1 MSFEKE
7 QALLGGL
14 MKLNSKESDVA
25 CYVLDNLKPA
35 MFYSLTHK
43 EIFKAIH
50 NLYKQDRLFDNLS
63 VLQATTDNELV
74 NLVDVDLCYQYHA
87 EPQLMRSYAN
97 SVKESSQ
104 ERFAIAKMSDVA
116 DIISNPDNGDLSQ
129 RLGLCESVIS
139 GLIEQIQK
147 RESKGL
153 ISAGEMAGRWIDDKE
168 AYSKGDLKPYELG
181 ISGIDDAFK
190 PKGVLPGSLVV
201 IGARPKMGKT
211 FTAVKVIDHFLKTTD
226 KSVCAFSMEMRNTEI
241 WERSMSIRGR
251 INTDSFYNI
260 PWENTSFWD
269 MAGKVNVEL
278 ANSKYHIDDGTNLT
292 VSHIKNECRAV
303 HKKTP
308 VGLIMVDYLTLMKG
322 EEAERN
328 DLKYGE
334 ITKQLKSL
342 SKELGCVVLLL
353 TQLNRSLES
362 RVDKRPFPSDSRD
375 TGQIEQDCDVWIG
388 LYREGVYNEDCGHDL
403 TEAIV
408 RLNRNGKCRTAY
420 MRLSNGYLEDV
431 DDLEANRILESI
443 KKDKEKQEADK
454 NAKFS
459 KQYKNRNRV
468 QN

>member
-14 MKLNSKESDVA
+14 MKLNSKESDIA
-25 CYVLDNLKPA
+25 CYVLDTIKPA
-35 MFYSLTHK
+35 AFYSATHK
-43 EIFKAIH
+43 EIYKAIL

-63 VLQATTDNELV
+63 VLQLTADN
-74 NLVDVDLCYQYHA
+74 NLVQLTDVDRCYQYHA
-87 EPQLMRSYAN
+87 EPQLMRDYAK
-97 SVKESSQ
+97 SIKESAQ

-116 DIISNPDNGDLSQ
+116 DIISNPENGDISQ

-139 GLIEQIQK
+139 GLIEQMQNRNK
-147 RESKGL
+147 KGL
-153 ISAGEMAGRWIDDKE
+153 VEAGEIAAKWIDDKE
-168 AYSKGDLKPYELG
+168 DFWSGEIKPYELG
-181 ISGIDDAFK
+181 IEGIDEAFK

-211 FTAVKVIDHFLKTTD
+211 FTAVKVIDHFLKTTN
-226 KSVCAFSMEMRNTEI
+226 KSVCAFSMEMRSTEI
-241 WERSMSIRGR
+241 WERSMSARGKVNSDMFYENDFS
-251 INTDSFYNI
+251 NTA
-260 PWENTSFWD
+260 FWD
-269 MAGKVNVEL
+269 RAGAINVEL
-278 ANSKYHIDDGTNLT
+278 ANSKYHVDDGTNLT
-292 VSHIKNECRAV
+292 IGHIKNECRAV
-303 HKKTP
+303 HRKNE

-342 SKELGCVVLLL
+342 AKELGCVVLLL

-388 LYREGVYNEDCGHDL
+388 LYRESVYNEDCGHNL

-408 RLNRNGKCRTAY
+408 RLNRNGKSCTAF
-420 MRLSNGYLEDV
+420 MTLSNGYLEDV
-431 DDLEANRILESI
+431 NEVEANSILEEQKI
-443 KKDKEKQEADK
+443 KKREDEDDKS
-454 NAKFS
+454 FS
-459 KQYKNRNRV
+459 KRYKRDRV
-468 QN
+468 